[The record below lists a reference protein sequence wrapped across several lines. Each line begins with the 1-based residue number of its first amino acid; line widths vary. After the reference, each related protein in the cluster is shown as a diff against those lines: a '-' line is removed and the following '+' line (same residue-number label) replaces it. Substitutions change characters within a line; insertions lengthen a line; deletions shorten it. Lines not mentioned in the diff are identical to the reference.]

1 MLILRFVSDFSSLSG
16 DKFKN
21 LSNICTNK
29 GKTYAPSKL
38 GCVQCHG
45 KDYLEIYNMWQEG
58 VRLSLAETKLKLS
71 KVRALLKSK
80 PNKATVKEWDALRDA
95 EYNYEYVKE
104 AHGIHNP
111 DYADQL
117 LQDAVKKLDSIL
129 KSK

>member
-1 MLILRFVSDFSSLSG
+1 
-16 DKFKN
+16 
-21 LSNICTNK
+21 
-29 GKTYAPSKL
+29 
-38 GCVQCHG
+38 
-45 KDYLEIYNMWQEG
+45 MWQEG